1 MYRCFRGK
9 GVDLEVRN
17 VQVFHREMGGPG
29 GEKCTGVSEG
39 KGWTWRRE
47 MYRCFRG
54 KGVDLEKRN
63 VQVFH
68 REMGGPGGEKCTGVS
83 EGKGWTWR

>member
-17 VQVFHREMGGPG
+17 VQVFQRERGGPG

-39 KGWTWRRE
+39 KGWTWR
-47 MYRCFRG
+47 
-54 KGVDLEKRN
+54 
-63 VQVFH
+63 
-68 REMGGPGGEKCTGVS
+68 
-83 EGKGWTWR
+83 